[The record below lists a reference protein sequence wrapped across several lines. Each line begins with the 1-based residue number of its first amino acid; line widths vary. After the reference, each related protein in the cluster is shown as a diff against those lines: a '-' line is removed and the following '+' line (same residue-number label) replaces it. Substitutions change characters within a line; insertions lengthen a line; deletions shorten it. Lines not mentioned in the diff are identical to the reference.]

1 MFDDI
6 KKEIDDAL
14 NHLNP
19 FEEISTDTGSILPEH
34 VKKFIADKKATQ
46 KEQEMIRVWKDE
58 IAMNGG
64 KAWEALTKTKGEK

>member
-6 KKEIDDAL
+6 KKEIDDTW

-19 FEEISTDTGSILPEH
+19 FEEISSNGGSVLPQH

-46 KEQEMIRVWKDE
+46 KEQEMIDNWEDE
-58 IAMNGG
+58 IKLN
-64 KAWEALTKTKGEK
+64 KGEK

>member
-6 KKEIDDAL
+6 KKEIDDTL

-19 FEEISTDTGSILPEH
+19 FEEISSNGGSVLPQH

-46 KEQEMIRVWKDE
+46 KEQEMIDNWKDE
-58 IAMNGG
+58 IKLN
-64 KAWEALTKTKGEK
+64 KGEK

>member
-14 NHLNP
+14 DHLNP

-46 KEQEMIRVWKDE
+46 KEQEMIDNWIDE
-58 IAMNGG
+58 IKLN
-64 KAWEALTKTKGEK
+64 KGEK